1 MVPSVDHTS
10 ANAASSNPEASLASL
25 KRRGRIK
32 AIYIL
37 ALVSSISLLCYYDRF
52 VVAIVA
58 QSIKADL
65 HLSDGEIGLLS
76 GLGFAVVYSV
86 MAVPI
91 ARFSDSGRRVKTL
104 SISLAFWSLMTAL
117 CGAATSFPML
127 LLARLGVG
135 LGEAGGNP
143 TMHALVSETFEK
155 RWRGT
160 AISIVVVAG
169 GLGFMAASVVG
180 GWIVDHWGWR
190 AAFFAGAVPGPLL
203 ALLLW
208 GTVREP
214 KVANPVAD
222 ERGILT
228 SSKILL
234 KRRAF
239 KMLCVGLSICSIGS
253 FAMMSWTPA
262 YLMRHFNI
270 TASQVGS
277 GYGLT
282 MGVSTVAAML
292 VGGIL
297 ADTLAK
303 RDPRWSLWLP
313 AASYVV
319 ALPFTV
325 AFLLQSNLANALLLV
340 APMTF
345 AAGLATPPAYALV
358 QSLSGSKLR
367 ATGAALFL
375 LFTNLIGM
383 GVGPS
388 LTGIV
393 SDMFTHF
400 LGADALRGAMAL
412 VASAYLIGACVMIS
426 GARTLIADI
435 ESADKN

>member
-1 MVPSVDHTS
+1 
-10 ANAASSNPEASLASL
+10 
-25 KRRGRIK
+25 
-32 AIYIL
+32 
-37 ALVSSISLLCYYDRF
+37 
-52 VVAIVA
+52 
-58 QSIKADL
+58 
-65 HLSDGEIGLLS
+65 
-76 GLGFAVVYSV
+76 
-86 MAVPI
+86 
-91 ARFSDSGRRVKTL
+91 
-104 SISLAFWSLMTAL
+104 
-117 CGAATSFPML
+117 
-127 LLARLGVG
+127 
-135 LGEAGGNP
+135 
-143 TMHALVSETFEK
+143 
-155 RWRGT
+155 
-160 AISIVVVAG
+160 
-169 GLGFMAASVVG
+169 
-180 GWIVDHWGWR
+180 
-190 AAFFAGAVPGPLL
+190 
-203 ALLLW
+203 
-208 GTVREP
+208 
-214 KVANPVAD
+214 
-222 ERGILT
+222 
-228 SSKILL
+228 
-234 KRRAF
+234 
-239 KMLCVGLSICSIGS
+239 
-253 FAMMSWTPA
+253 MMSWTPA

-345 AAGLATPPAYALV
+345 APGLAAPPAYALV

>member
-37 ALVSSISLLCYYDRF
+37 ALVSSISLLSYYDRF

-65 HLSDGEIGLLS
+65 HVSDGEIGLLS
-76 GLGFAVVYSV
+76 GLGFAVVYSL

-169 GLGFMAASVVG
+169 GLGFMAASSVG

-239 KMLCVGLSICSIGS
+239 KMLCVGLSICTIGT

-345 AAGLATPPAYALV
+345 AAGLAAPPAYALV

-367 ATGAALFL
+367 ATGAALFM